1 MNHEMMITCVI
12 AGDDTRVTKIPIEVM
27 GAQVI
32 TAAPARERLRL
43 H

>member
-1 MNHEMMITCVI
+1 MNHELMITGAI
-12 AGDDTRVTKIPIEVM
+12 IGDDTRVTRIPIEVM

-32 TAAPARERLRL
+32 IAAPARERLRL